1 MNFKNRNFFFF
12 LLFVAVIIIPSCSRP
27 EGPTLIADDSV
38 PTATPIPTATLPL
51 PPTPETIKS
60 GEQQEA
66 IESPPVTTVVAG
78 FVTVHEEISSLTIYT
93 EPDIGAAIF
102 KNLSNPGPFDGPR
115 TLETT
120 GQTIGDFLEVIV
132 PVLPNKTT
140 GWVLVKDVAISSSG
154 QRIVVDLSDR
164 EASLYVDDVFV
175 MKAPV
180 AIGTEETSTP
190 VLEAIIDVVWDRT
203 TSQTSFG
210 TTYGANLFGL
220 NQHSEVLESFG
231 GKRPAIAIHGTPE
244 PELIGLR
251 VSNGCIRMRNDDI
264 ERFAEYVRLG
274 AKVQIV
280 D

>member
-1 MNFKNRNFFFF
+1 MDFKSRNFFFI
-12 LLFVAVIIIPSCSRP
+12 LLFVAVIIASSCSRT
-27 EGPTLIADDSV
+27 EGPSS
-38 PTATPIPTATLPL
+38 IPTATV
-51 PPTPETIKS
+51 PPPPAPETIKNE
-60 GEQQEA
+60 EQQEA
-66 IESPPVTTVVAG
+66 IEVPPVETVVTSFA
-78 FVTVHEEISSLTIYT
+78 TVHEEISSLTIYA
-93 EPDIGAAIF
+93 EPDTRAATL

-115 TLETT
+115 TLEAT

-140 GWVLVKDVAISSSG
+140 GWVLIKDVAISSSG

-180 AIGTEETSTP
+180 AIGTYETPTP
-190 VLEAIIDVVWDRT
+190 ILEAIIDVVWDRT

-210 TTYGANLFGL
+210 TTYGDNLFGL
-220 NQHSEVLESFG
+220 NQHSEVLESFV

-244 PELIGLR
+244 PELIGLQ

-264 ERFAEYVRLG
+264 ERFAKYVRLG
-274 AKVQIV
+274 ARVQIV
-280 D
+280 N